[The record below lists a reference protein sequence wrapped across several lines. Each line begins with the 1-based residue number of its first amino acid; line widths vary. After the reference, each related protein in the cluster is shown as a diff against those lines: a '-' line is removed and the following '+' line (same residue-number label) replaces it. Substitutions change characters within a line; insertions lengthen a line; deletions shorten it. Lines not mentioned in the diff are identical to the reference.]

1 MQSSEVVVG
10 RLIAKPNNLGS
21 LCNEFSSLP
30 RSSQSFTQE
39 PLASFKSTLLQSSV
53 NSGGASYIYGRRKR
67 RQRQRIRWG
76 PFEFYD
82 EHTLTEENLLDSN
95 ISKAISGHRS
105 IGLKYMGV
113 ANLLSRAI
121 NIAFSMS
128 SGAGGFS
135 IAPSFTYYATVD
147 ERIAPAFR
155 LLDLLREYLICPV
168 ANKEAHFQGIAEKVF
183 EKIFVLYQERRAS
196 YTDVNF
202 HNCTTLHIVGNMVC
216 SCLNLSTYL
225 VPDYPSTVLIPEF
238 RCSVHRITCLVC
250 RCY

>member
-82 EHTLTEENLLDSN
+82 EHTLTEENLPDSN
-95 ISKAISGHRS
+95 ISKAISRHRS
-105 IGLKYMGV
+105 IGLKYMGA
-113 ANLLSRAI
+113 ANLLSRAV

-135 IAPSFTYYATVD
+135 IAPSLTYYATVD
-147 ERIAPAFR
+147 ERTAPAFR
-155 LLDLLREYLICPV
+155 LLHLLHEHLIFPTP
-168 ANKEAHFQGIAEKVF
+168 NKKVLSQRIAEKVF
-183 EKIFVLYQERRAS
+183 EKILVLYRERGAS
-196 YTDVNF
+196 YTDVDFN
-202 HNCTTLHIVGNMVC
+202 NRTILHIVGYLVC
-216 SCLNLSTYL
+216 SCLNLST
-225 VPDYPSTVLIPEF
+225 SQRT
-238 RCSVHRITCLVC
+238 
-250 RCY
+250 